1 MNLWERPLKM
11 KVNDSEFGRIGHSGT
26 SHPSGRRGLAASP
39 PKHTQSPLMDARP
52 RLLAPKGL
60 PLRQLLFCLQ
70 LCSSC
75 LYPPTAAPV
84 AAVTES
90 RPLPAGALGCSPAS
104 SIELARPAVSGVG
117 ALITALFMVEKTEA
131 SRGWVSLPGPQ
142 EPGSLIPVWPKA
154 VAPAAHPARLTQLSL
169 WRAPCISS
177 SSSPVQLGAGQ
188 PGPSCSLFLVQGSCR
203 TTLLRPLSPG
213 EERHRLL
220 GCESQ
225 TRKDLRGQ
233 WV

>member
-1 MNLWERPLKM
+1 MTCRRDQRRWSRPTMKLLDTRCHTRSLWEGRITLNLWERPLKM

-90 RPLPAGALGCSPAS
+90 RPLPAGAWGCSPAS
-104 SIELARPAVSGVG
+104 TRLSLAAARPAH
-117 ALITALFMVEKTEA
+117 AQCEQTE
-131 SRGWVSLPGPQ
+131 L
-142 EPGSLIPVWPKA
+142 KA
-154 VAPAAHPARLTQLSL
+154 V
-169 WRAPCISS
+169 
-177 SSSPVQLGAGQ
+177 
-188 PGPSCSLFLVQGSCR
+188 
-203 TTLLRPLSPG
+203 
-213 EERHRLL
+213 
-220 GCESQ
+220 
-225 TRKDLRGQ
+225 
-233 WV
+233 